1 MRLADKV
8 ILITGSCTGIGR
20 AMARQCVAEGARVII
35 NGLEVE
41 LGKELVE
48 ELGSNHATSLIQDIT
63 LPDTPHR
70 LVEVALDSFGRLDAV
85 INNAALILSSDV
97 VTTDTDLL
105 HRMLAVNTIA
115 PFSIIKEALPH
126 LSKSRGSVLNIGSV
140 NAWCGEPDLLAYS
153 ISKGALMTLTRNLG
167 DSLFRTYG
175 VRVNQINPGW
185 VLTEKEILNK
195 REQGMKENWYQ
206 DLPSVFAPAGR
217 LLSPQEIASAAIYL
231 LSDECG
237 PVSGQVLDL
246 DQYPFMGR
254 NLPKDVIH

>member
-20 AMARQCVAEGARVII
+20 AMARQFVAEGARVII
-35 NGLEVE
+35 NGLDEEPGVE
-41 LGKELVE
+41 LVR
-48 ELGSNHATSLIQDIT
+48 ELGTKNAVLLVRDIT
-63 LPDTPHR
+63 LPYSPELLVQLAVDT
-70 LVEVALDSFGRLDAV
+70 FGKLDAV
-85 INNAALILSSDV
+85 VNNAALILSSEIC
-97 VTTDTDLL
+97 TTDTALL
-105 HRMLAVNTIA
+105 HRMLAVNTVA
-115 PFSIIKEALPH
+115 PFAIIKAALSQ
-126 LSKSRGSVLNIGSV
+126 LSANKGVVLNIGSV

-206 DLPSVFAPAGR
+206 DLPSLFAPAGR
-217 LLSPQEIASAAIYL
+217 LLAPQEIASAAVYL

-254 NLPKDVIH
+254 NLPKDVIR

>member
-1 MRLADKV
+1 MRLLDKV
-8 ILITGSCTGIGR
+8 ILITGSCTGIGK
-20 AMARQCVAEGARVII
+20 AMARQCVAEGAKVII

-41 LGKELVE
+41 LGRELVD
-48 ELGSNHATSLIQDIT
+48 ELGARATSLIQDIT
-63 LPDTPHR
+63 LADSPQR
-70 LVEVALDSFGRLDAV
+70 LVDIALSTFGRLDAV

-97 VTTDTDLL
+97 QTTDVDLL

-115 PFSIIKEALPH
+115 PFSIIKAALPH
-126 LSKSRGSVLNIGSV
+126 LSQARGSILNIGSV

-185 VLTEKEILNK
+185 VLTEKEIVNK

-231 LSDECG
+231 LSDDCG

>member
-8 ILITGSCTGIGR
+8 ILITGSCTGIGK
-20 AMARQCVAEGARVII
+20 AMARQCVAEGAKVII
-35 NGLEVE
+35 NGLE
-41 LGKELVE
+41 E
-48 ELGSNHATSLIQDIT
+48 ELGRELVAELGTAHATSLIQDIT
-63 LPDTPHR
+63 LPATPRR
-70 LVEVALDSFGRLDAV
+70 LVEVAIDSFGRLDAV

-97 VTTDTDLL
+97 QTTDVDLL

-115 PFSIIKEALPH
+115 PFLIIKEALPY
-126 LSKSRGSVLNIGSV
+126 LSNARGSVLNIGSV

-206 DLPSVFAPAGR
+206 DLPSLFAPAGR
-217 LLSPQEIASAAIYL
+217 LLAPQEIASAAMYL